1 MRLYRR
7 VVKKD
12 YLHGK
17 AVYRYERF
25 YIPVPRRYH
34 DLVRPFLGVEL
45 NIQVEPAEDG
55 FTVRVSKAETRE
67 TVSA

>member
-17 AVYRYERF
+17 AVYEYERF
-25 YIPVPRRYH
+25 YVPVPKRYH
-34 DLVRPFLGVEL
+34 DLVRPFLGVDLE
-45 NIQVEPAEDG
+45 IKVEPVEGGGG
-55 FTVRVSKAETRE
+55 FVVKVLRSR
-67 TVSA
+67 